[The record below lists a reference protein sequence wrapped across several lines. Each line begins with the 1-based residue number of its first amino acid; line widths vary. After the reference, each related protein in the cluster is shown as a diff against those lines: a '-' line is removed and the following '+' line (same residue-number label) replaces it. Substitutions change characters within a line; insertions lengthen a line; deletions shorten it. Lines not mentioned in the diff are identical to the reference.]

1 MMKHGCCCHAKEHT
15 EDSMGMYWRVI
26 AAFLM
31 LVGGS
36 VGTGLEVEFFSSPIG
51 EFYGIRLLIS
61 LLEFRLCKKPG
72 RVYAR
77 GSISMNL
84 P

>member
-36 VGTGLEVEFFSSPIG
+36 VGTGLEVEFFQQS
-51 EFYGIRLLIS
+51 YW
-61 LLEFRLCKKPG
+61 
-72 RVYAR
+72 RVLWYTVAYY
-77 GSISMNL
+77 
-84 P
+84 